1 MSLLHILRHPLLYPV
16 ILYSIKE
23 ALMEKTTKAYFTITL
38 QSLIIGFSFL
48 FVKIALRSA
57 DTMSLL
63 AHRFT
68 LAALCILIYGL
79 FNRNKIHVSFSDW
92 LKIMPYSII
101 YPILFFLL
109 QTLGLKIISSSEAGI
124 VQAMAPILTLIAA
137 RIILKEQIGNLQKL
151 LMVISVSGV
160 VFINIMN
167 GFNIGNYSYLG
178 FLFIL
183 MSAVS
188 FAIYNALTKKLSK
201 TYSIFSIVYVTSI
214 TGCIVFNSISII
226 QHVINGTI
234 SAYFKPF
241 SDLSF
246 VLAIIYLGIF
256 SSLVTS
262 LLTTYSLSKLEA
274 TKVGLFSNVST
285 VVTILAGTV
294 FLHESLHY
302 YHYIGIIAILTG
314 TIGFNLSK
322 LPGKPSDS

>member
-1 MSLLHILRHPLLYPV
+1 MKNI
-16 ILYSIKE
+16 
-23 ALMEKTTKAYFTITL
+23 TKAYFAITL

-68 LAALCILIYGL
+68 LAALCILIYSF
-79 FNRNKIHVSFSDW
+79 FNRDKVRVSLSDW
-92 LKIMPYSII
+92 VKIMPFSIT
-101 YPILFFLL
+101 YPVLFFLL

-124 VQAMAPILTLIAA
+124 VQAIAPILTLITA
-137 RIILKEQIGNLQKL
+137 RILLKERIGNLQKL

-160 VFINIMN
+160 IFINIMN

-183 MSAVS
+183 LSAVS
-188 FAIYNALTKKLSK
+188 FAIYNVLTKRLSK
-201 TYSIFSIVYVTSI
+201 THSIFFIVYVTNI
-214 TGCIVFNSISII
+214 TGCIIFNFVSIV
-226 QHVINGTI
+226 QHLINGNI
-234 SAYFKPF
+234 SAYFEPF

-246 VLAIIYLGIF
+246 VLAIIYLGVF
-256 SSLVTS
+256 SSLITS

-274 TKVGLFSNVST
+274 TKVGLFSNVAT

-314 TIGFNLSK
+314 TIGFNLIK
-322 LPGKPSDS
+322 LPRKPSNP